1 MLITPDHKKLSKSA
15 YLNERYLNKLDS
27 GFENDSDFSLTW
39 KAAGEFDLEKLKFRA
54 EIDGLT
60 VYELNHIFDN
70 KENFILKKDL
80 KWIDSL
86 KHIMNCKY
94 KRSLIYQQV
103 IDGKLFSTFF
113 TPFLKY
119 AEMRLIQSFDRL
131 KGEYAHTDY
140 ILLPEIIIRYL
151 ENLHRIIY
159 NLSIKTLIQEL
170 HIAKFSNELIGNN
183 SRERYTFFEFKILS
197 TEKYLFEMFEIY
209 PVLARLIVEKV
220 TKYIEY
226 NVEILSNFLNDIQ
239 NIETIFVGNFTQL
252 IEIEVGVGDSHNNGK
267 SVAVLKFKSGDR
279 LVYKPRSLLI
289 DKIFDDFLK
298 WINGKGFNC
307 KLDSARVLPKENY
320 GWQEYIFHQDCNSE
334 LELENFYY
342 RYGGYIALL
351 RLFNSRDFHLEN
363 IIANGEN
370 PILVDLET
378 LFSNQLD
385 FLRETNELMN
395 HFNKEFDSS
404 IFSSLL
410 VPSNT
415 NGNNIPD
422 VSALGQN
429 VVMESTALVWS
440 IEEAYTDEIRL
451 VKKNV
456 TLKKS
461 NNQPTLLK
469 KEINISNYFKFIE
482 YGFKSMYFL
491 LCDNCEELISPAGPI
506 ASFSDVKVRQV
517 FRSTSDYGAFLE
529 SSLHPDYL
537 QNGLN
542 RVQLFDYL
550 WEEVSQH
557 KNLKE
562 IVSSECSDLINH
574 DVPIFTFNFN
584 GQEVYNSIGQKL
596 NVEFRESSLKKVM
609 NSCRNL
615 SEVEYER
622 QLRYLKLAFKIADK
636 DYEGYSNQD
645 TITCYNKEKQLAAND
660 FIECAS
666 FIGEYLVKHA
676 VWDKKNKLVTW
687 LDLKENDRSE
697 KYITPLGETLYDGS
711 LGIILFLAYLSQ
723 ESNNSLYKVLAQ
735 DTLNS
740 TLRVIRDNEYQSL
753 SAFNGLAAVSYVLVH
768 LSELW
773 NDENLYDEALKY
785 IYEVE
790 PLIESDE
797 AYDIVGGV
805 AGAIIIILNL
815 YNLIPNERLINIAE
829 KCGDHLSNYLIMKMA
844 DQSTEG
850 TLLAGLSHGV
860 AGHAW
865 ALLKLHS
872 VIHKN
877 VYFDTAQEILKFERE
892 LYNEENNNWLDLRD
906 IDNPHFNSVYWCH
919 GASGIGLGR
928 SLISDFYKDDSLL
941 MEIKLSIKKMVSNG
955 FSFGNCLCHGGIG
968 NLDILSVIKKKCKLN
983 DDNYDILLF
992 GQEVAQA
999 MKEFWLT
1006 GQLNGNTSLG
1016 LMNGITGIGYGFLR
1030 IFNQELPS
1038 VLALELPHKD

>member
-1 MLITPDHKKLSKSA
+1 MNTPDYKKLRKSA
-15 YLNERYLNKLDS
+15 YLNERYLNKPDIS
-27 GFENDSDFSLTW
+27 FENESDFSLTW
-39 KAAGEFDLEKLKFRA
+39 KAAGEFDLKKLKVRA

-60 VYELNHIFDN
+60 VDEFNQILEN
-70 KENFILKKDL
+70 KDNFILKKDL
-80 KWIDSL
+80 KWMHSL
-86 KHIMNCKY
+86 NNIMNCKY
-94 KRSLIYQQV
+94 KRSSIYRQV
-103 IDGKLFSTFF
+103 IEGKLFSTFF

-119 AEMRLIQSFDRL
+119 AEMCLIQSVDRF
-131 KGEYAHTDY
+131 KGENTHTDY
-140 ILLPEIIIRYL
+140 IQLPEIIIRYL

-170 HIAKFSNELIGNN
+170 HIAKISNELIGNN
-183 SRERYTFFEFKILS
+183 SRERYAFFEVEILS
-197 TEKYLFEMFEIY
+197 TKKYLFEMFEVY

-220 TKYIEY
+220 MKYIDY
-226 NVEILSNFLNDIQ
+226 NVEILLNFLNDIE
-239 NIETIFVGNFTQL
+239 NIETLFVGNFTQL
-252 IEIEVGVGDSHNNGK
+252 IEVEVGVGDSHNNGR
-267 SVAVLKFKSGDR
+267 SVAILKFKSDDR

-289 DKIFDDFLK
+289 DMKFDDFLN
-298 WINGKGFNC
+298 WVNDKGFNC
-307 KLDSARVLPKENY
+307 KLNSARVLPKENY
-320 GWQEYIFHQDCNSE
+320 GWQEYIYHHDCNSE

-385 FLRETNELMN
+385 FLRETNGLMN

-410 VPSNT
+410 VPSNI
-415 NGNNIPD
+415 NGNNISD

-429 VVMESTALVWS
+429 VAVESTASVWS
-440 IEEAYTDEIRL
+440 VKDAYTDKIRL

-482 YGFKSMYFL
+482 YGFKSMFFL
-491 LCDNCEELISPAGPI
+491 LYDNSEELISPAGPI

-550 WEEVSQH
+550 WKEVSQH

-562 IVSSECSDLINH
+562 IVSSECSELVNH
-574 DVPIFTFNFN
+574 DVPMFTFNFN
-584 GQEVYNSIGQKL
+584 GQEVYNSLGHKL
-596 NVEFRESSLKKVM
+596 NVSFREDSLKKVM
-609 NSCRNL
+609 NNCRNL
-615 SEVEYER
+615 SEVDYEK

-636 DYEGYSNQD
+636 NYEGDSNQEV
-645 TITCYNKEKQLAAND
+645 ITCYNKAKQLTSND
-660 FIECAS
+660 FIEYAS

-697 KYITPLGETLYDGS
+697 KYISPLGETLYDGS
-711 LGIILFLAYLSQ
+711 LGIILFLAYLAQ
-723 ESNNSLYKVLAQ
+723 ESNNFLYKELAQ
-735 DTLNS
+735 DALNS
-740 TLRVIRDNEYQSL
+740 TLSVIRDNEYQSL

-773 NDENLYDEALKY
+773 SDENLYYEALKY

-790 PLIESDE
+790 PLIERDE
-797 AYDIVGGV
+797 AFDIVGGV
-805 AGAIIIILNL
+805 AGVIIIILNL
-815 YNLIPNERLINIAE
+815 YKLTPNERLINIAE
-829 KCGDHLSNYLIMKMA
+829 KCGDHLSNYLIKKMA
-844 DQSTEG
+844 DQFTEER
-850 TLLAGLSHGV
+850 LLTGLSHGV
-860 AGHAW
+860 AGYAW

-872 VIHKN
+872 VIHKKI
-877 VYFDTAQEILKFERE
+877 YFDTAQGILKIERE
-892 LYNEENNNWLDLRD
+892 LYNEENNNWIDLRD
-906 IDNPHFNSVYWCH
+906 RDNPHYNSVYWCH
-919 GASGIGLGR
+919 GAPGIGLGR
-928 SLISDFYKDDSLL
+928 SLISDSYEDDYLL

-955 FSFGNCLCHGGIG
+955 FDFGNCLCHGGIG
-968 NLDILSVIKKKCKLN
+968 NLDILSVIKKKCKLISHDYN
-983 DDNYDILLF
+983 FLLF
-992 GQEVAQA
+992 GQEIVQA

-1030 IFNQELPS
+1030 IFNEELPS
-1038 VLALELPHKD
+1038 VLALELPHTKN